1 MGRPRPEGRSPDLL
15 RHLIPLAGLLILTGA
30 CGRDTNAPGTDHA
43 RQPEIADVATA
54 GSGVPAVSSIT
65 LVHHGLQLDDEIV
78 ARRTSHSYT
87 FRKGNGSY
95 LQVIGAGQVNYLDR
109 NRDYRPIDT
118 SITIYDGAAIAGGPI
133 DSLSPVVV
141 PAFANTTNS
150 LRSYFP
156 ADPTAGV
163 LVTVDSDEDG
173 TGDVGVQ
180 WLPTRRVLERPGGR
194 IAIEPIAN
202 DVLGQADGSVMR
214 YAGTYPDT
222 VEEYVV
228 RTGRLKHNLI
238 LSAPPAAASL
248 DSGSLSF
255 EGTLLLSA
263 GLRAHVGGVAQSGDF
278 TTTSPIEFRDAD
290 GKPVFQFGQP
300 QAYEQGSIR
309 TSIPVEYR
317 LSTDPA
323 GVTTLALA
331 TKLAWLGDPARVYP
345 VVIDP
350 DVVITGD
357 YSADSNSVTKW
368 DADDV
373 DCVGKIPP
381 STYMRSGTRFP
392 LTSIPAGASINTL
405 TLQVECNDAQSEG
418 TRINRLITDPE
429 VASAGT
435 IHAEAASGTEYV
447 ANSPILA
454 ATGTRTQAL
463 GATAVSDVQTEVD
476 SSGTW
481 FAFGMK
487 QPTEGANQYGEWRS
501 VAWGTPAERPQLT
514 VNYTLLPKVTQIVP
528 FAGINT
534 STTAVTITGVNF
546 TGATSVTINGSA
558 LSPMSVDSDTQITGT
573 VLSGIAAGDWPVI
586 VTTPEGDSTGRTVDF
601 TVYAQGPPTVVS
613 IIPDSGDNSGATAVT
628 ITGTNFTGATSVT
641 INGSALSPMSVD
653 SDTQITGTVLSGIAP
668 GSWPVIVTTP
678 LGTSSGNTVNFD
690 VYSDQSDLY
699 TKVDGTTIPDNTP
712 AGIDSTITVPVGDD
726 VVIKDVRVY
735 LDITHPHVGDLIITL
750 TSPGSTTVQIH
761 GNQMGWMWDDI
772 DKVWY
777 DTVAGPSGNLDDF
790 DGENSAGDWTL
801 NVSDNNNVPDA
812 NDGTLNEWRLAIN
825 QLPDLTISSSDISFD
840 NPTPTDGELVNIS
853 ATVHNPSQ
861 YVHREAILTAPKNE
875 TLGGSGWPVSSA
887 VGEAQSFVPASDVT
901 VTGVEITI
909 WSNVATTTASFTAQ
923 IETDSGGE
931 PSGTAVSSQTTLSPP
946 TMGGWL
952 AFDFETPAQ
961 LIASTTYWIVVW
973 STNTENNYWDFSEG
987 NLYPAGICAQ
997 NTGGSWS
1004 VCSGADADDDMTF
1017 RLRGRE
1023 TFARFYDGDPDTN
1036 DDDIPM
1042 NNGEGATTIGAD
1054 QFVANIPAFGQ
1065 ATAQVSWDTTGKAGA
1080 HDIFA
1085 WADPGNPAA
1094 GAIDE
1099 YSDSN
1104 NLASKSITVAA
1115 AGIPGLWTGA
1125 IDSDWG
1131 KGGNWDDGNLPDS
1144 TIDVVIPVTANDPEI
1159 DGTEPFANR
1168 EVATLE
1174 IQTGAKLTMLDFD
1187 AGGDKELRV
1196 YGDVNIQSG
1205 AELIINSS
1213 GLGPRWKY
1221 LTLYGTNPT
1230 ISINGTITGN
1240 GDGDGGCPDVYVRRP
1255 LTVTG
1260 SGKINAYV
1268 TINNS
1273 LANSGALTLGSD
1285 FDLNGDGEASN
1296 YSQLHIGHEAVGT
1309 GDATLFL
1316 GGFTLDVGGHV
1327 DIFGTNVTPAVPCID
1342 MANAADIIEADGSFT
1357 NSGGGLFDEGSGLIR
1372 FTGGADQSIASET
1385 YWNVELAKTGG
1396 TVTLNGAIDVG
1407 GSLTLNGG
1415 TLDVTAANSW
1425 PITVY
1430 GNWTYNT
1437 GTFLAQSGTVTL
1449 AGGAAQSIG
1458 GTGTPSF
1465 HALYIDNSHATEV
1478 VSVDSDTTVN
1488 DALTVNDGTLQVPAS
1503 QTLTIDNSGATT
1515 STVESAA
1522 TLDVEANGT
1531 LELSDDTTLQVSGE
1545 LEAAGTDAGN
1555 RAVVTSTGA
1564 ADRYTLIV
1572 DTNGTINASYHRFE
1586 YFDGSGIQ
1594 IQGNA
1599 TVISLDNGL
1608 FDYPADSGTE
1618 LNVSGVAALPA
1629 QISGCIFDNT
1639 GAATSPTNV
1648 TADASTD
1655 PVDMV
1660 SFSGDLAADAVAAE
1674 NTDDDPND
1682 RVTWLKPDGY
1692 ACSGDTECESTFCV
1706 DGVCCNNACGG
1717 GDTADCQA
1725 CSVAQ
1730 GASGDGTCEVL
1741 PNTWTCRADAG
1752 ECDVAE
1758 ACDGAATTCPADGFE
1773 SEFTACGSSSSDE
1786 CDNADSCDAG
1796 GNCLPRNVPVGTPCT
1811 DATPDDCDDARCDGT
1826 GLCDQAQ
1833 DVELATY
1840 VCNADADG
1848 QCNADDTCDGV
1859 SGGAC
1864 PSIFEPIGTPCGVAA
1879 PEDPEC
1885 DAADTCDASGTCLE
1899 NNVAAGASCTDTTPG
1914 DCDDARCD
1922 GTGLCD
1928 QAQAVELATYVCNAD
1943 ADGQC
1948 NVDDTCDGV
1957 SGGACPSTFEPIGTP
1972 CGVAAPEDPECDA
1985 ADTCDA
1991 SGTCLENNVAA
2002 GAPCTDATPGDCDD
2016 ARCDGT
2022 GLCDQAQTVELATYV
2037 CNADADGQC
2046 NVDDTCDGVSGGACP
2061 STFEPIGTPC
2071 GVAAPEDPECDAAD
2085 TCDASGTCL
2094 ENNVAAGAPCTD
2106 ATPGDCDDARCDGTG
2121 LCDQA
2126 QTVELATYV
2135 CNADADGQCNV
2146 DDTCDGVSGGAC
2158 PSTFEPSG
2166 TPCGVAAPE
2175 DPECDAADTCDASG
2189 TCLENNVAAGAPCTD
2204 ATPGDCDDARC
2215 DGTGLCDQ
2223 AQDVELATYVCNAD
2237 ADGQCNVDDTCDGVS
2252 GGACPSTFE
2261 PNGTPCGVAAPE
2273 DPECD
2278 AADTC
2283 DASGTCLENNVAA
2296 GAPCTDAT
2304 PGDCDDARCDGT
2316 GLCDQAQDVELA
2328 TYVCNADADGQCNAD
2343 DTCDGVSGGACPS
2356 TFEPSGTPCGVAAP
2370 EDPEC
2375 DAADACDASGTCLE
2389 NNVAAGASCTDTTP
2403 GDCDDARCDG
2413 TGLCDQAQDV
2423 ELATYVC
2430 NADADGQCN
2439 VDDTCNGVSGGAC
2452 PSAFEPIG
2460 TPCGVAAPEDPECD
2474 AADTCDASGTCL
2486 ENNVA
2491 AGAPCTDATPGD
2503 CDDARCDGT
2512 GLCDQARDVELN
2524 GYVCRAD
2531 AGECDVAETCDGV
2544 SGGACPADGFEP
2556 EFTACGSSSSDEC
2569 DAADSCD
2576 AGGNCLPRNVP
2587 VGTPCTD
2594 ATPDDCDDAQCD
2606 GSGACNQAQDVE
2618 LNGYVCRAD
2627 AGSCDVAEAC
2637 DGVSGG
2643 ACPAD
2648 GFAPVDT
2655 VCDTCGRC
2663 DGGGSCAYDETQ
2675 DDDCGFCQECSGLGA
2690 CANQM
2695 LGDDVK
2701 DECTQDACNTGTC
2714 NGSGACGFEPNTT
2727 DCGVCSICDGN
2738 GACVYDETQDLDCNI
2753 CQECSALGICV
2764 NQAPGHDV
2772 KDECTHDACNTGTCD
2787 GSGACGFEPNTT
2799 DCGVCSICDGS
2810 GACVYDETQDL
2821 DCNICQECSALGLC
2835 ANQLAGS
2842 DVKDECATDACHS
2855 GACDGGGNC
2864 EQELPGA
2871 ECLAQSCTPGD
2882 ATTPSRVD
2890 WADTCDAGG
2899 ICQDNGSQSCG
2910 GYRVCNGDDCPT
2922 TCAGDGDCID
2932 AYHCDGAN
2940 VCVPDAGIGQPCGG
2954 PGDCSVGTCVDGYC
2968 CATACDGVCERCD
2981 ASGSEGTCTAL
2992 PDGQDPDN
3000 ECDPDGCHPG
3010 TCNGFNA
3017 CTQEDTGHAC
3027 DLCGRCDAAGSCEYD
3042 ELQDTDCPT
3051 CQECSALGSCVVQ
3064 PAGSDA
3070 KDECAQDVCN
3080 TGTCDGAGACG
3091 FEPNTTDCEI
3101 CGTCDGSGACVY
3113 DETQDDDCPTCQ
3125 ECSALATCINQASG
3139 SDTKDEC
3146 APDGCHPG
3154 HCDGNGACFQET
3166 EGHDCEICGQCDAT
3180 GACVYDETQNA
3191 DCPACEK
3198 CSGLGACTAQAS
3210 NEDLKDDCTT
3220 DGCHPGYCNGASACA
3235 IEAEGTDCGT
3245 CAACDATGNC
3255 AVYDEDQ
3262 DADCPACQ
3270 ECAALDTCSPVAET
3284 LDPKDD
3290 CDPDGC
3296 HPGHCDGAGACALE
3310 PADTDCGVCAAC
3322 DDTGA
3327 CVFDGLQD
3335 DDCGECQVCADV
3347 DSCAPQAQGED
3358 IKDECDPD
3366 PCRPGHCDGAG
3377 ACALEPVDTDCGTC
3391 AACDAT
3397 GVCAYDGDQH
3407 DDCGPC
3413 LRCDGIDAC
3422 VPQDDG
3428 EDIKDDCGAQ
3438 TCASAG
3444 YYHGWIGDD
3453 CLFDGSSYG
3462 ELCDGNGAC
3471 RSAAADCDGAIA
3483 GAVAT
3488 TRGACHT
3495 REGCAGILPPIP
3507 GFVPDGADDF
3517 DDCEPDAEST
3527 CGMDGLCDGSGSCRL
3542 WPAGTECAAAFCQD
3556 DTEHAPDTCDG
3567 LGVCQDG
3574 GSLPCAL
3581 QACVPGSGATA
3592 SYVRLGG
3599 ACDGDACGEGS
3610 VQVCTGYVTCD
3621 GSVCPASCAGDDDCV
3636 DFYHCDDTS
3645 QCVPDEHLGVECTD
3659 HGECASGFCVD
3670 GYCCNS
3676 LCDGTCERCDVPGSI
3691 GACAPEPAGQD
3702 EQEACEEDACRY
3714 GYCNGAGACAMRSA
3728 WTDCGVCARCNGQGA
3743 CNQYDET
3750 QDDDCPACQE
3760 CSTLGACGPVAE
3772 GEDPKWDCEAGPC
3785 RSGTCDGAGACALIA
3800 EGTPCDVCATCGPLG
3815 ECDRFIEFGTDPEDD
3830 CGECQVCAGSSAACV
3845 PVAAGEDPLDECEE
3859 DPAASCLRNG
3869 SCDGAG
3875 ACALWS
3881 AGTECAARVCAADV
3895 LSFADICD
3903 GTGVCLDGGTL
3914 DCGAAGCVDDHCGD
3928 QLDNGEPCTGD
3939 DRCISGHCDDDVCC
3953 EVDCSGTCRACDV
3966 PGRLGQCTFHVADTD
3981 PESECNAIS
3990 CTAGATRYFHGW
4002 DRGTCYYRAD
4012 VTDTEADC
4020 NGSGACKPPAA
4031 ECAEQGRGDSTGVYR
4046 SDCTVTTG
4054 CYGSTPGALDPVP
4067 TGTDPNGDCSASA
4080 PQTCGY
4086 DGDCDGRGSC
4096 NYWEQ
4101 STECEAARCTYGV
4114 AYEAG
4119 LCNGSGTCA
4128 AGASQF
4134 CFPYPCVG
4142 TVCGD
4147 SCTARQDCASSA
4159 HCADGACVPDECQPG
4174 VSESCGTDV
4183 GRCEKGTRTCEDGV
4197 WSACIGAV
4205 EPVQEI
4211 CDNELDDDC
4220 DGFTDCLDTEDCG
4233 AEPHCLAEADADAE
4247 ADAEA
4252 DAGAEICEVAE
4263 GGEPPQAI
4271 ARARIEDGQ
4280 WSEDALEGPAV
4291 LAVTLDASLSEA
4303 GAAPIWRFRWDP
4315 GDGSTL
4321 LAGKTVVHRYW
4332 VPGSY
4337 RATVTATDCADG
4349 SNTSDPIAVT
4359 TTDPDGN
4366 RAPVV
4371 TIESIEVDGQNP
4383 LKVSA
4388 AMSVTDADGDDTVL
4402 ATSWSFGEGQA
4413 AAGLQA
4419 DHVYSTSG
4427 TYVLEASAVDERGL
4441 IGRDHSFVT
4450 VGGVDPAE
4458 TPKVTVTADPVAG
4471 PAPLVVQLT
4480 AAIDGGW
4487 DHQLSWD
4494 FGDGSTAGPK
4504 TTTGILHTFDSPG
4517 VYHVRA
4523 RATSGDRVGVGGVTV
4538 TATATDGG
4546 LPPRIISTPSLT
4558 AAAGEAYHYDDD
4570 DTVEVSGSLVDLEF
4584 SLGKEISGTL
4594 INQPVGME
4602 IHPTTGSIT
4611 WVPSR
4616 SQVRE
4621 PQRVTVVVRNSH
4633 GSDFQDWTVTVTG
4646 SPPPA
4651 DDCGCGGG
4659 GGGNAAGGLLLLLAA
4674 ALGWRRRK
4682 R

>member
-1864 PSIFEPIGTPCGVAA
+1864 PSI
-1879 PEDPEC
+1879 
-1885 DAADTCDASGTCLE
+1885 
-1899 NNVAAGASCTDTTPG
+1899 
-1914 DCDDARCD
+1914 
-1922 GTGLCD
+1922 
-1928 QAQAVELATYVCNAD
+1928 
-1943 ADGQC
+1943 
-1948 NVDDTCDGV
+1948 
-1957 SGGACPSTFEPIGTP
+1957 
-1972 CGVAAPEDPECDA
+1972 
-1985 ADTCDA
+1985 
-1991 SGTCLENNVAA
+1991 
-2002 GAPCTDATPGDCDD
+2002 
-2016 ARCDGT
+2016 
-2022 GLCDQAQTVELATYV
+2022 
-2037 CNADADGQC
+2037 
-2046 NVDDTCDGVSGGACP
+2046 
-2061 STFEPIGTPC
+2061 
-2071 GVAAPEDPECDAAD
+2071 
-2085 TCDASGTCL
+2085 
-2094 ENNVAAGAPCTD
+2094 
-2106 ATPGDCDDARCDGTG
+2106 
-2121 LCDQA
+2121 
-2126 QTVELATYV
+2126 
-2135 CNADADGQCNV
+2135 
-2146 DDTCDGVSGGAC
+2146 
-2158 PSTFEPSG
+2158 
-2166 TPCGVAAPE
+2166 
-2175 DPECDAADTCDASG
+2175 
-2189 TCLENNVAAGAPCTD
+2189 
-2204 ATPGDCDDARC
+2204 
-2215 DGTGLCDQ
+2215 
-2223 AQDVELATYVCNAD
+2223 
-2237 ADGQCNVDDTCDGVS
+2237 
-2252 GGACPSTFE
+2252 
-2261 PNGTPCGVAAPE
+2261 
-2273 DPECD
+2273 
-2278 AADTC
+2278 
-2283 DASGTCLENNVAA
+2283 
-2296 GAPCTDAT
+2296 
-2304 PGDCDDARCDGT
+2304 
-2316 GLCDQAQDVELA
+2316 
-2328 TYVCNADADGQCNAD
+2328 
-2343 DTCDGVSGGACPS
+2343 
-2356 TFEPSGTPCGVAAP
+2356 
-2370 EDPEC
+2370 
-2375 DAADACDASGTCLE
+2375 
-2389 NNVAAGASCTDTTP
+2389 
-2403 GDCDDARCDG
+2403 
-2413 TGLCDQAQDV
+2413 
-2423 ELATYVC
+2423 
-2430 NADADGQCN
+2430 
-2439 VDDTCNGVSGGAC
+2439 
-2452 PSAFEPIG
+2452 FEPIG